1 MLVLKLM
8 VIKYIEFNAYTS
20 WVIKAHTVHFP
31 VRIIGTRRNRIVNFY
46 AACFL
51 CPFGEI
57 SKI

>member
-1 MLVLKLM
+1 M